1 MRRAP
6 PRGADAS
13 GYGALLAQALYYG
26 PTPVPEA
33 IARCEELRRAAHGP
47 GTEAAVGT
55 TLAALHAME
64 GRLDEARDLY
74 AESISAYERLGLDF
88 SRAAR
93 SHLGAQIELLGG
105 DAHAAARELRDAC
118 ATLEAMGERGVRSTL
133 SGFLADVLCGLG
145 EDEEA
150 ARFVSFTEEAAG
162 LADLVPQ
169 VLWRRVRARLLARNE
184 DRERALELAEEA
196 VERAA
201 QTDYLDFR
209 GDTLRCHAEVLAAA
223 GREQEAAAA
232 LEEARQE
239 YERKGNTVSARM
251 VRDLKERSQR

>member
-1 MRRAP
+1 
-6 PRGADAS
+6 
-13 GYGALLAQALYYG
+13 LLAQALYYG

-33 IARCEELRRAAHGP
+33 IARCEELRRSAHGP

-105 DAHAAARELRDAC
+105 DARAAARELRYAC

-150 ARFVSFTEEAAG
+150 ARLVSFTEEAAG
-162 LADLVPQ
+162 PADVVPQ
-169 VLWRRVRARLLARNE
+169 VLWRRVRARLLARKE
-184 DRERALELAEEA
+184 DGGRGLELAREA

-201 QTDYLDFR
+201 ETDYLDFR
-209 GDTLRCHAEVLAAA
+209 GDTLRCRAEVLAAT

-232 LEEARQE
+232 LEEARQA

-251 VRDLKERSQR
+251 VRDLNERSRR